1 MTSDEQFVGCL
12 AGNLRAAAR
21 VVTRVYDIALRPH
34 GVRITQ
40 VALLT
45 TVRRLQP
52 LTTTE
57 LAGELASERSGVTA
71 RCGPADARRSPAVGA
86 AAWRWSRARE
96 VSITADGE
104 ALLRRCAPAWRAVQ
118 QASRDAVGA
127 EQAAELMR
135 LAAGLVTA
143 LDPAA
148 PTGAST

>member
-1 MTSDEQFVGCL
+1 MTRDEQFVGCL

-21 VVTRVYDIALRPH
+21 VVTRVYDVALRQH

-57 LAGELASERSGVTA
+57 LAGELVSERSAVTRDVGRLQRA
-71 RCGPADARRSPAVGA
+71 GLLRSAPRPGDG
-86 AAWRWSRARE
+86 RARE

-118 QASRDAVGA
+118 QASRDAIGA
-127 EQAAELMR
+127 EQATELVR
-135 LAAGLVTA
+135 LAAGLVAA

-148 PTGAST
+148 QAEGST

>member
-1 MTSDEQFVGCL
+1 MTRDEQFVGCL

-21 VVTRVYDIALRPH
+21 VVTRVYDVALRQH

-57 LAGELASERSGVTA
+57 LAGELVSERSAVTRDVGRLQRA
-71 RCGPADARRSPAVGA
+71 GLLRSAPRPGDG
-86 AAWRWSRARE
+86 RARE

-118 QASRDAVGA
+118 QASRDAIGA
-127 EQAAELMR
+127 EQATELVR
-135 LAAGLVTA
+135 LATGLVAA

-148 PTGAST
+148 QAEGST